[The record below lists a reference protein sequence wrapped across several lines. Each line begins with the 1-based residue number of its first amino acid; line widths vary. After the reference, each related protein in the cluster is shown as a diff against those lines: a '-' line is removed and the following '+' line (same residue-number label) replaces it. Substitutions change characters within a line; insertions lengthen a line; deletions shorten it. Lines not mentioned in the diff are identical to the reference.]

1 MVTGVHSVST
11 AVASFAERAPSSW
24 PRLATG
30 VLDLLRD
37 AVLVV
42 GRDAR
47 PLLMNRAAHTLL
59 REGDG
64 LVLSARGVVAS
75 TPGATVALRRGIEGA
90 ARGERGSMQVP
101 RCGRTPLAL
110 RVEPHPQAFS
120 GSAAAVVWATD
131 CELRLLSAEVLVARY
146 GFTPTECSV
155 ARRLAA
161 GVDLECIAREL
172 AISMNTV
179 RGHLKQIF
187 GKTRTHRQAEL
198 VCKLLS
204 EA

>member
-1 MVTGVHSVST
+1 MAT
-11 AVASFAERAPSSW
+11 AVHPIPAAAAPFERVSASW
-24 PRLATG
+24 PGLATG

-37 AVLVV
+37 AVLVL

-47 PLLMNRAAHTLL
+47 LLGMNRAAHTLL

-64 LVLSARGVVAS
+64 LVLSSRGLLAS
-75 TPGATVALRRGIEGA
+75 TPTATTALRRGIERAAQGEGA
-90 ARGERGSMQVP
+90 RMQVP
-101 RCGRTPLAL
+101 RSGRAPLSL
-110 RVEPHPQAFS
+110 VVEPHPQDVS
-120 GSAAAVVWATD
+120 GAAAVVFATD
-131 CELRLLSAEVLVARY
+131 HESRGLRADELIARY
-146 GFTPTECSV
+146 RFTPTECSV

-161 GVDLECIAREL
+161 GVGLECIAREL
-172 AISMNTV
+172 GISMNTV

>member
-1 MVTGVHSVST
+1 MANGVQAISAAVTPFV
-11 AVASFAERAPSSW
+11 ERAPASG

-37 AVLVV
+37 AVIVV

-47 PLLMNRAAHTLL
+47 PLLINRAAQTLL

-64 LVLSARGVVAS
+64 LVLSSRGVVAS

-101 RCGRTPLAL
+101 RTGRTPLAL
-110 RVEPHPQAFS
+110 LVEPHPQS
-120 GSAAAVVWATD
+120 LGGGSAAVVFATD
-131 CELRLLSAEVLVARY
+131 PESHLLSSEVLTARY
-146 GFTPTECSV
+146 RFTPTECCV

-161 GVDLECIAREL
+161 GVGLECISSEL
-172 AISMNTV
+172 GISMNTV

-198 VCKLLS
+198 VSKLLS